1 MFRMALC
8 HAGTSRLPVR
18 GPPLD
23 PEGQGD
29 SRKLARNWVQKD
41 KGIHAT
47 VGRERQGHSYY
58 DYDYR
63 YHYYDYDYRYHYYDS
78 DYYY

>member
-1 MFRMALC
+1 MAR
-8 HAGTSRLPVR
+8 TW
-18 GPPLD
+18 D
-23 PEGQGD
+23 
-29 SRKLARNWVQKD
+29 QKD

-78 DYYY
+78 DYYYYESGSVRQRKKNDSNGRF